1 MDPRNLYHVPV
12 MESEVTELLRPSGPG
27 SVFVDCTIGYGGHSA
42 AMVRFFDSRDW
53 LIGIDRDEEALAYCR
68 ERFQDAP
75 FRMSFHHRGFE
86 ELEEI
91 LAEEGID
98 FADRYLIDCGFSSPQ
113 VDQAERGF
121 SFSRDAELDMRMD
134 RRQPL
139 TAKDVIQTWD
149 EKELAGLFQRYGEER
164 FSRRIAKAI
173 VRRRKEEPIG
183 TTQQLADVVIQ
194 AIPARYQ
201 HQEGIHPAT
210 RVFMALR
217 IFVND
222 ELESLRIGIQAAQA
236 HLHPGGRIGV
246 LSYHSLEHRITKTV
260 FAEFCGPRQHPPG
273 MPVRGDE
280 EPARGVILTRKAI
293 RPCAAELNRN
303 PRSRSAQF
311 RVMERLGDRTD

>member
-1 MDPRNLYHVPV
+1 MNRSLAIFPECNWQPLAEAISRLELYTQEGLAVRRQMFANAREVSLDKEGRVIIPQDMVEYAQLDGKVIVSGDWDKVTVWNHANFLEQTAEDDLALSEKFPSLLSVAKGVKAGKRSRRRWPRAAPPNRNPMDPRNVYHVPV
-12 MESEVTELLRPSGPG
+12 MESEVTELLRPSKPG

-42 AMVRFFDSRDW
+42 AMARFFDSRDW

-68 ERFQDAP
+68 ERFKDAP

-98 FADRYLIDCGFSSPQ
+98 FADRFLIDCGFSSPQ
-113 VDQAERGF
+113 VDRAERGF

-183 TTQQLADVVIQ
+183 TTQCW
-194 AIPARYQ
+194 R
-201 HQEGIHPAT
+201 
-210 RVFMALR
+210 MW
-217 IFVND
+217 
-222 ELESLRIGIQAAQA
+222 
-236 HLHPGGRIGV
+236 
-246 LSYHSLEHRITKTV
+246 
-260 FAEFCGPRQHPPG
+260 
-273 MPVRGDE
+273 
-280 EPARGVILTRKAI
+280 
-293 RPCAAELNRN
+293 
-303 PRSRSAQF
+303 
-311 RVMERLGDRTD
+311 